1 MSDTSYYKNLKV
13 WKKSIDFIEQ
23 IYKITSDFPK
33 TEIYWLTDQIRRAA
47 ISISSNIAEGSGRST
62 EMDYMRFLHI
72 ANWSALEVETQIIIA
87 ERLGYI
93 EKDLSWILQ
102 DTIGEIIKIIG

>member
-1 MSDTSYYKNLKV
+1 
-13 WKKSIDFIEQ
+13 
-23 IYKITSDFPK
+23 
-33 TEIYWLTDQIRRAA
+33 
-47 ISISSNIAEGSGRST
+47 
-62 EMDYMRFLHI
+62 MDYMRFLHI

-102 DTIGEIIKIIG
+102 DTIGEIIKMIGWFIEYKKSNLSVKL